1 MASATLKTTANA
13 YRCFVVNCSWD
24 LDAYRRAA
32 KADPENAEALRAVAR
47 VEEILLLDPTRRG
60 LSVRER
66 ARRWDEILQR
76 VLVAT
81 AVCGPS
87 PEMEKAKPLL
97 KKRSVGLE
105 VSDQKM
111 ETALRIWKG
120 AASSC
125 KTDPLLTHILA
136 KIEE

>member
-1 MASATLKTTANA
+1 
-13 YRCFVVNCSWD
+13 
-24 LDAYRRAA
+24 
-32 KADPENAEALRAVAR
+32 
-47 VEEILLLDPTRRG
+47 
-60 LSVRER
+60 
-66 ARRWDEILQR
+66 
-76 VLVAT
+76 
-81 AVCGPS
+81 
-87 PEMEKAKPLL
+87 MEKAKPLL